1 MMIMA
6 QGGERKRGKNEDVL
20 YFLCFL
26 LMMSII
32 IIIIFVAVIILCFL
46 VYLELFVEETLSLTS
61 VLLLSMK
68 QKEVQHEDH

>member
-26 LMMSII
+26 LMMSI

-68 QKEVQHEDH
+68 QTEVQHEDH